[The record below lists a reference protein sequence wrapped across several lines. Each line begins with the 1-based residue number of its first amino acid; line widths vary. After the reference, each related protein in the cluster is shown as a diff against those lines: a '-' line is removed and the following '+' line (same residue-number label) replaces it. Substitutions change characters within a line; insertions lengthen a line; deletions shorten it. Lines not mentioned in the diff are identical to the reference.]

1 MWLALAFFEDEGR
14 AGDVMAYLN
23 RQQGPWAAD
32 AVAICNKGAHEAVTR
47 DQQMTTIR
55 DVEQLT
61 ARMREGT
68 GGHR

>member
-1 MWLALAFFEDEGR
+1 MWLALAFLEDETR
-14 AGDVMAYLN
+14 AGDVMTYLN
-23 RQQGPWAAD
+23 RQSPAAAD
-32 AVAICNKGAHEAVTR
+32 AVAICNRGAHKAVTR
-47 DQQMTTIR
+47 EQQMTTIR